1 MKKSSYFALLMGTIS
16 TMLFALGMCMT
27 LISEWDAFS
36 LGIVLGCIGLL
47 LGFITLII
55 WRKMEHK
62 QPIRCSAKTIFTA
75 VVGIVGVLTF
85 GLGMC
90 CCMIW
95 NRMVIGMIIGFI
107 GMMILFALI
116 PLIKGFKD

>member
-16 TMLFALGMCMT
+16 TVLFALGMCMV
-27 LISEWDAFS
+27 LIEEWDAFS
-36 LGIVLGCIGLL
+36 LGIVFGCIGLL

-55 WRKMEHK
+55 WRKIEHK
-62 QPIRCSAKTIFTA
+62 QPIHYSAKSIFTA
-75 VVGIVGVLTF
+75 AVGIIGALIFV
-85 GLGMC
+85 LGMC
-90 CCMIW
+90 YCMMW